1 MKIKN
6 PKSKTPL
13 CPYCRKSMSIEM
25 KKMEN
30 NPFFPF
36 CSQRCNLADLD
47 KWFSAEYSIE
57 QPLGEL
63 TDEQL
68 GDLPDQEE

>member
-1 MKIKN
+1 MQIV
-6 PKSKTPL
+6 PT
-13 CPYCRKSMSIEM
+13 CPYCKKNMTVEM
-25 KKMEN
+25 KRIEN

-36 CSQRCNLADLD
+36 CSKNCKFADLD
-47 KWFSAEYSIE
+47 KWFSGEYSIE

-68 GDLPDQEE
+68 GDLPEIET

>member
-6 PKSKTPL
+6 QKSKIPV

-36 CSQRCNLADLD
+36 CSNQCKLADLD
-47 KWFSAEYSIE
+47 KWFSDEYSIE
-57 QPLGEL
+57 QPISEL
-63 TDEQL
+63 TDDQL
-68 GDLPDQEE
+68 EDLPEIET

>member
-1 MKIKN
+1 
-6 PKSKTPL
+6 
-13 CPYCRKSMSIEM
+13 MSIEM

-36 CSQRCNLADLD
+36 CSQRCKLADLD

-63 TDEQL
+63 NDEQL
-68 GDLPDQEE
+68 GDLPEVEE